1 VLKAKLLAEDGS
13 VSPVEGSIHVPP
25 VSAAK
30 NICFIGA
37 GFVGMVESC
46 VSVEVKH
53 ELTMS

>member
-1 VLKAKLLAEDGS
+1 